1 MRHIN
6 RPPSYVIIMPIVIIG
21 IMSILALVSFFPN
34 GIPKAYAHAFT
45 IRSDP
50 SPSQSVPSA
59 PTKVDVYFSE
69 PIDLRYSTIKV
80 LDPSG
85 KQVDV
90 KDEHNIGG
98 DPASLSV
105 SLPSS
110 GVKDGVYT
118 VSTKVLSA
126 TDGHVVDSAFVFGIG
141 QTAIPSAEHSTAQFG
156 SQSQL
161 YIPNALAR
169 FPAYVGQV
177 LVVGAAFATLWL
189 WKPISQLR
197 WLNDAIAPVRKRI
210 DKSLIILM
218 IIGSAILVISDFGII
233 YVQASD
239 LGTGINEA
247 IGTKFG
253 SVWVMRTIESFII
266 LGVSLWIYIRMVRAP
281 VKSAFSTLL
290 SKGEV
295 TSLFVIGLAILA
307 TTTLIGHGA
316 TNGQLLPIAID
327 FIHNLA
333 ASLWIGGIIYLAFIV
348 APKIKSAQTLEVSV
362 KATALSIII
371 PRFSTIPVTILG
383 VIVVTGP
390 FLLYFIENNL
400 DLTLT
405 SLYGK
410 WLILKL
416 LLAAIMIAIGG
427 YNQRIIQ
434 RDAVRLS
441 TTTSIAAAPTIRNP
455 KGASQGAEEVESDL
469 INNKNND
476 NKIDKKNKNDY
487 IKKARKTNVISKFSR
502 TTKAEA
508 LVGLALLAAVA
519 LLVNTGTPGSE
530 VQGQQQQQQP
540 TNAFTTANSTTGTT
554 ISQQQHFK
562 STRFVEDGN
571 RVVLSIDPFTPG
583 ANNFNISFLDSKG
596 NPLDIKSAQ
605 IRYTQVEKGI
615 GPINVNTTQISRGVF
630 SANAAFGLPGQWNL
644 EIEGIQTKSNALNI
658 VTTYDLFIKP
668 RLDQLNFN
676 IQEYKIPQNNS
687 QPLFPLFDGS
697 TKAIWVGDTAID
709 SGRIWEYNITSG
721 KYIEHKVSGVSIVTV
736 MAMDSHNHLW
746 FVDPIMKN
754 LGQYDPSTGKSRL
767 FKLPI
772 QGAASGITVNPTDNN
787 VWITAP
793 VDNKVLM
800 FNTQINNFRVFTL
813 PTANAQPF
821 GIIADKMYGQIWI
834 AEGIGKI
841 ANIDPSNKYKI
852 TEYAPSI
859 AQGNNN
865 NSTLKSPTA
874 LFADP
879 VTGNIYISQHEGHAV
894 SEFNPLLKMFRDFPP
909 LNTNGLPFGMAMDSN
924 YHNLWVA
931 EHTINKIAAIDPQ
944 SGASKEL
951 TIPNQTPIVQWITAD
966 DKGNIW
972 LAEQRGNSLAVITA
986 TPKLGPSSNP
996 NPPVSSE
1003 ANQVNK
1009 GSNNSLFGLPPLRVS
1024 YAAVVGPS
1032 VALGIII
1039 SAAFYSKS
1047 IIDLKRNLRR
1057 ASDRRKNANKDK
1069 A

>member
-6 RPPSYVIIMPIVIIG
+6 RRSSYVIIMPFVFI
-21 IMSILALVSFFPN
+21 SILALVSFFPD
-34 GIPKAYAHAFT
+34 GIPNAYGHAFT

-110 GVKDGVYT
+110 GLKDGVYT

-141 QTAIPSAEHSTAQFG
+141 QAAIPSAEHSNTQFG

-161 YIPNALAR
+161 YLPNAVAR

-189 WKPISQLR
+189 WKPISQVR
-197 WLNDAIAPVRKRI
+197 WLNDAIAPVRRRI

-218 IIGSAILVISDFGII
+218 IIGSVILVISDFGII
-233 YVQASD
+233 YVQATD
-239 LGTGINEA
+239 IGTGIDEA

-253 SVWVMRTIESFII
+253 TVWVMRTIESFIV
-266 LGVSLWIYIRMVRAP
+266 LGVSLWIYMRMVRAP
-281 VKSAFSTLL
+281 VKSAFSILL

-295 TSLFVIGLAILA
+295 TSVFVIGLAILA

-348 APKIKSAQTLEVSV
+348 APKIKSAETLEMSV

-371 PRFSTIPVTILG
+371 PRFSTVPVTILG

-400 DLTLT
+400 DLTLA

-416 LLAAIMIAIGG
+416 SLAAIMIAIGG

-434 RDAVRLS
+434 KDAIGLS
-441 TTTSIAAAPTIRNP
+441 TTTSIAAAPTVKNP
-455 KGASQGAEEVESDL
+455 KGASQGTEELVSGL

-476 NKIDKKNKNDY
+476 NKIDKKNKNDHL
-487 IKKARKTNVISKFSR
+487 KKAKKTNVISKFSR
-502 TTKAEA
+502 TTKVEA
-508 LVGLALLAAVA
+508 IVGLALLAAVA

-530 VQGQQQQQQP
+530 VQGQQQQP
-540 TNAFTTANSTTGTT
+540 VTAFTTANSTTGMT

-583 ANNFNISFLDSKG
+583 TNNFNISFLDSKG

-615 GPINVNTTQISRGVF
+615 GPINVNTTQVSRGVF

-644 EIEGIQTKSNALNI
+644 EIEGVQSKSNALNI

-687 QPLFPLFDGS
+687 QPLYPLFDES
-697 TKAIWVGDTAID
+697 TNAIWVGDTAID
-709 SGRIWEYNITSG
+709 SGRIWEYNLTSS
-721 KYIEHKVSGVSIVTV
+721 KYIEHKVSGASIVTV
-736 MAMDSHNHLW
+736 MALDSHNHLW

-754 LGQYDPSTGKSRL
+754 LGQYNPSTAKSRL

-772 QGAASGITVNPTDNN
+772 QGAASGITVSPIDNN

-800 FNTQINNFRVFTL
+800 FNPQINNFTVFTL

-821 GIIADKMYGQIWI
+821 GIIADKMSGQIWL

-894 SEFNPLLKMFRDFPP
+894 SVFDPLLKTFRDFPP

-944 SGASKEL
+944 TGASKEL

-986 TPKLGPSSNP
+986 TPKLTQSSNP
-996 NPPVSSE
+996 NNPGTSE
-1003 ANQVNK
+1003 ANKVNK
-1009 GSNNSLFGLPPLRVS
+1009 GSNNSLFFLPPLRIS
-1024 YAAVVGPS
+1024 YAAIVGPS

-1047 IIDLKRNLRR
+1047 IIDLKQNLRR
-1057 ASDRRKNANKDK
+1057 ASDRHKNAKKDK
-1069 A
+1069 T